1 MRFGMGFI
9 YPNYK
14 DWDRF
19 VALESGASPEEVG
32 QMEISDGQILQD
44 QMYLAD
50 LVEPLGL
57 DTLWAFEQ
65 HAAPYIMMPDP
76 NQYLSYF
83 AGRTKRIDVGAMIV
97 VLTWHNPFRVA
108 EQISMLQHHLNGRY
122 YFLGVGR
129 GLARRN
135 FDAMNVPIDESRER
149 FFECLDIVKLAFT
162 EEMFSFDGQFH
173 SYENASLRPRPL
185 DPRVVTEAWGTWT
198 SETSLRQMAERGVQ
212 PMTTP
217 NKTLESYIT
226 DMQLFD
232 QIREEHGYGPA
243 RRPILQVPLYCSE
256 NAHAEQDEIHQ
267 WIREYVDSVL
277 RMYELGTD
285 KFAPGKSYAEYRT
298 KGSDFGSGTYEDA
311 LSTLTTKF
319 LRDGVI
325 GTPEECAERI
335 AAHRETINPSELVVL
350 SGVGTMPKETAERS
364 MRLYAEKVVPRFDDI
379 RVRAEND
386 PWTGRGEGDST
397 NGAVTRR
404 RTEPAV
410 VGTGHVELPSI

>member
-1 MRFGMGFI
+1 MRFGMGFV

-19 VALESGASPEEVG
+19 LALEAGASPEEVG
-32 QMEISDGQILQD
+32 GPEISDGQVLQD

-50 LVEPLGL
+50 LVEPLGF

-65 HAAPYIMMPDP
+65 HAAPYIMIPDP

-83 AGRTKRIDVGAMIV
+83 AGRTKRIDVGSMIV

-135 FDAMNVPIDESRER
+135 FDAVNVPIDESRER
-149 FFECLDIVKLAFT
+149 FFECLDILKLAFT
-162 EEMFSFDGQFH
+162 QEMFSFDGKFH
-173 SYENASLRPRPL
+173 SYKNASLRPRPL

-198 SETSLRQMAERGVQ
+198 SETSLRQMAERGLQ

-232 QIREEHGYGPA
+232 QIRADNGYAPA

-256 NAHAEQDEIHQ
+256 NARSEEEQIRQ
-267 WIREYVDSVL
+267 WIGEYVDSVL
-277 RMYELGTD
+277 RMYELGTEN
-285 KFAPGKSYAEYRT
+285 FAPGKSYAEYRT
-298 KGSDFGSGTYEDA
+298 KGSDFGSGGYQDA
-311 LSTLTTKF
+311 LETLTTKF
-319 LRDGVI
+319 LRDGII

-335 AAHRETINPSELVVL
+335 AEHRQTINPSELVVL
-350 SGVGTMPKETAERS
+350 NAVGTMPKDAAERS
-364 MRLYAEKVVPRFDDI
+364 MRLFAEKVMPRFDDV

-386 PWTGRGEGDST
+386 PFTGRGGPQDSANGD
-397 NGAVTRR
+397 GGRR
-404 RTEPAV
+404 KQTPTAA
-410 VGTGHVELPSI
+410 TT

>member
-1 MRFGMGFI
+1 MRFGMGFV

-19 VALESGASPEEVG
+19 VALEAGASPEEAG
-32 QMEISDGQILQD
+32 QPEISDAQVLQD

-65 HAAPYIMMPDP
+65 HAAPYIMIPDP

-83 AGRTKRIDVGAMIV
+83 AGRTKRIDVGSMIV

-135 FDAMNVPIDESRER
+135 FDAMNVNIDESRER
-149 FFECLDIVKLAFT
+149 FWEIYDIVRRLFT
-162 EEMFSFDGQFH
+162 EEMVTYEGQFY
-173 SYENASLRPRPL
+173 SYKNASLRPRPL
-185 DPRVVTEAWGTWT
+185 DPRIVTEAWGTWT
-198 SETSLRQMAERGVQ
+198 SEGTLRQMADRGLQ

-217 NKTLESYIT
+217 NKTVESYLQ

-232 QIREEHGYGPA
+232 QIRADHGYEPA
-243 RRPILQVPLYCSE
+243 RRPVLQVPLYCSE
-256 NAHAEQDEIHQ
+256 NANSEQDLIRQ
-267 WIREYVDSVL
+267 WINQYVDSVL
-277 RMYELGTD
+277 RMYELGTEN
-285 KFAPGKSYAEYRT
+285 FAPGKSYAEYRT
-298 KGSDFGSGTYEDA
+298 KGSDFGSGSYENA
-311 LSTLTTKF
+311 LETLTTKF
-319 LRDGVI
+319 LRDGII
-325 GTPEECAERI
+325 GTPEECAERV
-335 AAHRETINPSELVVL
+335 AAHRESIDPSELVVL
-350 SGVGTMPKETAERS
+350 NAVGTMPRDVAERS

-386 PWTGRGEGDST
+386 PWTGRGEARDSA
-397 NGAVTRR
+397 NGAGPGRR
-404 RTEPAV
+404 AKEKATA
-410 VGTGHVELPSI
+410 GTAEVPST

>member
-1 MRFGMGFI
+1 MRFGMGFV

-19 VALESGASPEEVG
+19 LALEAGASPEEVG
-32 QMEISDGQILQD
+32 GPEISDGQVLQD

-50 LVEPLGL
+50 LVEPLGF

-65 HAAPYIMMPDP
+65 HAAPYIMIPDP

-83 AGRTKRIDVGAMIV
+83 AGRTKRIDVGSMIV

-135 FDAMNVPIDESRER
+135 FDAVNVPIDESRER
-149 FFECLDIVKLAFT
+149 FFECLDILKLAFT
-162 EEMFSFDGQFH
+162 QEMFSFDGKFH
-173 SYENASLRPRPL
+173 SYKNASLRPRPL

-198 SETSLRQMAERGVQ
+198 SETSLRQMAERGLQ

-232 QIREEHGYGPA
+232 QIRADKGYEPA
-243 RRPILQVPLYCSE
+243 RRPVLQVPLYCSE
-256 NAHAEQDEIHQ
+256 NAQSEEEQIRQ
-267 WIREYVDSVL
+267 WIGEYVDSVL
-277 RMYELGTD
+277 RMYELGTEN
-285 KFAPGKSYAEYRT
+285 FAPGKSYAEYRT
-298 KGSDFGSGTYEDA
+298 KGSDFGSGGYQDA
-311 LSTLTTKF
+311 LETLTTKF
-319 LRDGVI
+319 LRDGII

-335 AAHRETINPSELVVL
+335 AEHRHTINPSELVVL
-350 SGVGTMPKETAERS
+350 NAVGTMPKDVAERS
-364 MRLYAEKVVPRFDDI
+364 MRLFAEKVMPRFDDI

-386 PWTGRGEGDST
+386 PFTGRGGAQHSA
-397 NGAVTRR
+397 NGAGGRR
-404 RTEPAV
+404 MQTPTAA
-410 VGTGHVELPSI
+410 T